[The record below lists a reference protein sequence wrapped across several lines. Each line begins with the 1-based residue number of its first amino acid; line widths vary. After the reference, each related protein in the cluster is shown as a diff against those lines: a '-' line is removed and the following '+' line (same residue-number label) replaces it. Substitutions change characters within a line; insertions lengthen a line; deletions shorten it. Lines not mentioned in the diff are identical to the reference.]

1 MDGEVRIHLADGEFK
16 ERVGRFGNEH
26 SSAFA
31 ARGPRV
37 SGRKIVQNKANLAA
51 ARVTLTVVKERRY
64 ERKAGVRGL
73 RKQSQFC
80 RGGRMLCP
88 LERVK

>member
-1 MDGEVRIHLADGEFK
+1 MMM
-16 ERVGRFGNEH
+16 GRFGNRH
-26 SSAFA
+26 GSAVILQVL
-31 ARGPRV
+31 GSPR
-37 SGRKIVQNKANLAA
+37 RKFVQNKANFAA

-64 ERKAGVRGL
+64 ERKAGVMGL